1 MVTSAVAGN
10 QHAAVAKWLLGC
22 SGVVAGIVHVG
33 GVTRLTKSGLSMTD
47 WKPLGSLPPRSDS
60 EWTIEFDRYRQYP
73 EFQQRQSMTLDEFKY
88 IYFWEWGHRMLG
100 RFVGV
105 CFAAPLTYFAV
116 KNKIPKGYYP
126 RYVCKIYSCFWI
138 PNVMNVI
145 FSFACHRLVF
155 FCRMFTLLTMGGTQG
170 LIGWWMVKSGLGE
183 DRRGDRKEIRVSPYR
198 LATHLTMAFSTYSL
212 LLWTGLDLLH
222 PSSRLKSI
230 ASSLSKDA
238 IRKLRYVR
246 SGSIGVTTLTAITA
260 ISGAFVAGND
270 AGNAYNTFPLM
281 ADQWIPWDVM
291 IDESIQPLYRNIFE
305 NTATVQWDHR
315 ALAITTASSML
326 GLSTMALSKNF
337 SPLLTPQARRGII
350 VMTTAGIGQVCLG
363 ISTLLLYVPINIA
376 AAHQLGSLAL
386 LSSGLYVVHSLRY
399 VSPRVIQSIS
409 KSSALKDV
417 ANILPRAGPM
427 IAKSK

>member
-1 MVTSAVAGN
+1 MSASVLQRGLPMITSAVAGN

-60 EWTIEFDRYRQYP
+60 EWTVEFDRYKQYP

-126 RYVCKIYSCFWI
+126 
-138 PNVMNVI
+138 
-145 FSFACHRLVF
+145 
-155 FCRMFTLLTMGGTQG
+155 RMFTLLTMGGTQG

-238 IRKLRYVR
+238 IRKLRYIR

-281 ADQWIPWDVM
+281 ADQWIPWDDM

-315 ALAITTASSML
+315 ALAITTASSIL

-337 SPLLTPQARRGII
+337 SHLLTPQARRGII

-409 KSSALKDV
+409 KSSAMKDV
-417 ANILPRAGPM
+417 ANIL
-427 IAKSK
+427 

>member
-1 MVTSAVAGN
+1 MSASVLQRGLPMITSAVAGN

-60 EWTIEFDRYRQYP
+60 EWTVEFDRYKQYP

-126 RYVCKIYSCFWI
+126 
-138 PNVMNVI
+138 
-145 FSFACHRLVF
+145 
-155 FCRMFTLLTMGGTQG
+155 RMFTLLTMGGTQG

-238 IRKLRYVR
+238 IRKLRYIR

-281 ADQWIPWDVM
+281 ADQWIPWDDM

-315 ALAITTASSML
+315 ALAITTASSIL

-337 SPLLTPQARRGII
+337 SHLLTPQARRGII

-409 KSSALKDV
+409 KSSAMKDV

-427 IAKSK
+427 MAKSK

>member
-126 RYVCKIYSCFWI
+126 
-138 PNVMNVI
+138 
-145 FSFACHRLVF
+145 
-155 FCRMFTLLTMGGTQG
+155 RMFTLLTMGGTQG

>member
-1 MVTSAVAGN
+1 MITSAVAGN

-60 EWTIEFDRYRQYP
+60 EWTVEFDRYKQYP

-126 RYVCKIYSCFWI
+126 
-138 PNVMNVI
+138 
-145 FSFACHRLVF
+145 
-155 FCRMFTLLTMGGTQG
+155 RMFTLLTMGGTQG

-238 IRKLRYVR
+238 IRKLRYIR

-281 ADQWIPWDVM
+281 ADQWIPWDDM

-315 ALAITTASSML
+315 ALAITTASSIL

-337 SPLLTPQARRGII
+337 SHLLTPQARRGII

-409 KSSALKDV
+409 KSSAMKDV

-427 IAKSK
+427 MAKSK